1 MARMS
6 FYFLINFLEVKKIKR
21 QKLFSFLSAVAL
33 IFTSF
38 GCKNDDGSDGL
49 GNLSQPEYVGKI
61 YSAKDGKTWLKI
73 DSKDEAT
80 LAVWEDGTATQSAS
94 RATAEFSGS
103 YVYRQG
109 KYTISIENGK
119 EIFSL
124 KLEWTENG
132 KSYSYNIVADL
143 TNGKT
148 LANFKINGDTV
159 VWEQKIS
166 EPTKPT
172 EDSSSSGGDSSEET
186 GTTTG
191 GESGGSDNNKVSANL
206 IRVKGGTIV
215 GKKNTNNYKGVFF
228 ENRTVILSDFY
239 IADIETTQSEYEK
252 YCFYD
257 PDTENPSDFKYG
269 KGDNFPA
276 HCVSWYDAVVYCNLR
291 SIDEGLTPCY
301 SMKVNGTA
309 EVNVS
314 KWTNISSNDNGKYR
328 GPRYAS
334 DADESWEA
342 IVCDFTADGYRLPT
356 EAEWKYAARGGN
368 PSAEEWNYTFSGS
381 DTADGTEYTSHTN
394 TGLDAVGWYKYNI
407 RSNGITNETIS
418 SSNSDGYGAHEVK
431 QKTANSLGLY
441 DMSGNI
447 AEWCYDWFDMYGET
461 ASGTVT
467 DPKGIEKPYRNR
479 YRVVRGGC
487 WANDAEYIAT
497 CNQLGQTPSDRSN
510 WYGFRVVRTITK

>member
-1 MARMS
+1 M
-6 FYFLINFLEVKKIKR
+6 KR
-21 QKLFSFLSAVAL
+21 QKLFAILTAVAL

-38 GCKNDDGSDGL
+38 GCKNDGESDVL

-61 YSAKDGKTWLKI
+61 YSAKDGKTWLRI

-94 RATAEFSGS
+94 RAASEFLGN

-109 KYTISIENGK
+109 KYTIAIKDGK

-124 KLEWTENG
+124 KLEWTANG

-143 TNGKT
+143 TNGTT

-159 VWEQKIS
+159 VWEQKIA

-356 EAEWKYAARGGN
+356 EAEWEYAARGGN